1 MTRRYGDGDADL
13 IPLAET
19 YTSWKLWRSR
29 LDDGGPGSYYASR
42 RGRTL
47 KYSETEQGLAATL
60 AADSP
65 AELEQLLAGQTEVE
79 RALTP

>member
-19 YTSWKLWRSR
+19 YDSWKLWRSR
-29 LDDGGPGSYYASR
+29 LDDGGPGAYYASR
-42 RGRTL
+42 LDRTL
-47 KYSETEQGLAATL
+47 KYEETEQGLAETL

-65 AELEQLLAGQTEVE
+65 AELEHLLARQVEVE
-79 RALTP
+79 RTLAA

>member
-29 LDDGGPGSYYASR
+29 LDDGGLGSYYASR

-47 KYSETEQGLAATL
+47 KYEETEQGLA
-60 AADSP
+60 
-65 AELEQLLAGQTEVE
+65 
-79 RALTP
+79 